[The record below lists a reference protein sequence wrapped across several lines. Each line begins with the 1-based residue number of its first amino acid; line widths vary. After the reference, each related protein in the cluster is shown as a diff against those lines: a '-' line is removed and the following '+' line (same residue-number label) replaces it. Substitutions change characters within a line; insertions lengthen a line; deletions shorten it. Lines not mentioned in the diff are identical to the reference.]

1 MEREKL
7 LSIGNLENAFSAFDM
22 DGSGSISAD
31 ELRAVLGSE
40 IDAPDS
46 V

>member
-7 LSIGNLENAFSAFDM
+7 LSINNLESAFSAFDM
-22 DGSGSISAD
+22 DGSGSISAE
-31 ELRAVLGSE
+31 ELRIVLGNE